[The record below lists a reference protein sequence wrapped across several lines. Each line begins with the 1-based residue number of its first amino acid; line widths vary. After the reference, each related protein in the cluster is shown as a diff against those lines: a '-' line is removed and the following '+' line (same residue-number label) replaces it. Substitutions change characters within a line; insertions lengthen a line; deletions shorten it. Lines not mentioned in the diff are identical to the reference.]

1 MNNPVPLE
9 MLGVMNGVLLVTGGS
24 RGIGAAVAVLAAKQG
39 YDVAV
44 NFREDERAA
53 SAIVEAVRSSGVR
66 ALPLKGDVAVEADV
80 VRMFEA
86 VDTFGPLKALVNN
99 AGISGGFSRVAD
111 LKADVLARVLAVNV
125 IGTMLCCREAVRRL
139 STVWGGDGGAIV
151 NLSSLAAKRGGGGE
165 WVHYAA
171 SKGAIDTLTV
181 GLAREIAAEGVRVN
195 AVAPGIV
202 DTEMHLAA
210 GDPHRAKR
218 TGATVPIG
226 RAATPHEIAEAV
238 MWLVSPAASY
248 VTGTILE
255 AGGGR

>member
-1 MNNPVPLE
+1 M
-9 MLGVMNGVLLVTGGS
+9 LVTGGS
-24 RGIGAAVAVLAAKQG
+24 RGIGAATAALAAKNG

-44 NFREDERAA
+44 NYREDERAA
-53 SAIVEAVRSSGVR
+53 SAIVEAVRSNGVR
-66 ALPLKGDVAVEADV
+66 GLAIKADVAIEADV

-86 VDTFGPLKALVNN
+86 VDTFGRLKALVNN
-99 AGISGGFSRVAD
+99 AGITGGFARVAD
-111 LKADVLARVLAVNV
+111 LKGPALERMLAVNV
-125 IGTMLCCREAVRRL
+125 IGTILCSREAVRRL
-139 STVWGGDGGAIV
+139 STVWGGDGGSIV
-151 NLSSLAAKRGGGGE
+151 NLSSLAAKLGGGGE

-171 SKGAIDTLTV
+171 SKGAIQSFTI
-181 GLAREIAAEGVRVN
+181 GLAREVAAEGVRVN
-195 AVAPGIV
+195 AVAAGIV

-226 RAATPHEIAEAV
+226 RAATPHEIAEAII
-238 MWLVSPAASY
+238 WLCSPAASY

>member
-1 MNNPVPLE
+1 
-9 MLGVMNGVLLVTGGS
+9 MNGVMLVTGGS
-24 RGIGAAVAVLAAKQG
+24 RGIGAAVAALAARSG
-39 YDVAV
+39 FDVAV
-44 NFREDERAA
+44 NYREDERAA
-53 SAIVEAVRSSGVR
+53 SAIVEAVRSSGAR
-66 ALPLKGDVAVEADV
+66 GLAIKADVAVEADV

-99 AGISGGFSRVAD
+99 AGITGGFARVAD
-111 LKADVLARVLAVNV
+111 LKAPALERMLAVNV
-125 IGTMLCCREAVRRL
+125 TGAILCAREAVRRL
-139 STVWGGDGGAIV
+139 STVWGGDGGSIV
-151 NLSSLAAKRGGGGE
+151 NVSSLAAKLGGAGE

-171 SKGAIDTLTV
+171 SKGAIQTFTI
-181 GLAREIAAEGVRVN
+181 GLAREVAGEGVRVN
-195 AVAPGIV
+195 AVAAGIV

-226 RAATPHEIAEAV
+226 RAATPHEIAEAIV
-238 MWLVSPAASY
+238 WLTSPAASY

>member
-1 MNNPVPLE
+1 
-9 MLGVMNGVLLVTGGS
+9 MNGVLLVTGGS
-24 RGIGAAVAVLAAKQG
+24 RGIGAAVAQLAAKHG
-39 YDVAV
+39 FDVAV
-44 NFREDERAA
+44 NYREDERAA

-66 ALPLKGDVAVEADV
+66 ALGVKADVAVEADV

-111 LKADVLARVLAVNV
+111 VKAGVLERVLAVNV
-125 IGTMLCCREAVRRL
+125 TGAMLCAREAVRRL
-139 STVWGGDGGAIV
+139 STVWGGDGGSIV
-151 NLSSLAAKRGGGGE
+151 NLSSLAAKLGGGGE

-171 SKGAIDTLTV
+171 SKGAINSFTV
-181 GLAREIAAEGVRVN
+181 GLAREVAAEGVRVN
-195 AVAPGIV
+195 AVAAGIV

-238 MWLVSPAASY
+238 IWLTSPAASY
-248 VTGTILE
+248 VTGAILE

>member
-1 MNNPVPLE
+1 
-9 MLGVMNGVLLVTGGS
+9 MNGVLLVTGGS
-24 RGIGAAVAVLAAKQG
+24 RGIGAAVALLAAKHG
-39 YDVAV
+39 FDVAV
-44 NFREDERAA
+44 NYREDERAA
-53 SAIVEAVRSSGVR
+53 SAIVEAVRASGAR
-66 ALPLKGDVAVEADV
+66 ALALKGDVALEADV

-99 AGISGGFSRVAD
+99 AGITGGFSRVAD
-111 LKADVLARVLAVNV
+111 LKGAVLERVLAVNV
-125 IGTMLCCREAVRRL
+125 TGAMLCAREAVRRL
-139 STVWGGDGGAIV
+139 STVWGGDGGSIV
-151 NLSSLAAKRGGGGE
+151 NMSSLAAKLGGGGE

-171 SKGAIDTLTV
+171 SKGAINTFTV
-181 GLAREIAAEGVRVN
+181 GLAREVAAEGVRVN
-195 AVAPGIV
+195 AVAAGIV

-238 MWLVSPAASY
+238 MWLNSPAASY

>member
-1 MNNPVPLE
+1 
-9 MLGVMNGVLLVTGGS
+9 MNGVMLVTGGS
-24 RGIGAAVAVLAAKQG
+24 RGIGAAVAALAARNG
-39 YDVAV
+39 FDVAV
-44 NFREDERAA
+44 NYREDERAA
-53 SAIVEAVRSSGVR
+53 SAIVEGVRSTGVR
-66 ALPLKGDVAVEADV
+66 ALAIKADVAVEADV

-99 AGISGGFSRVAD
+99 AGVTGGFARVAD
-111 LKADVLARVLAVNV
+111 LKGPALERMLAVNV
-125 IGTMLCCREAVRRL
+125 TGAILCAREAVRRL
-139 STVWGGDGGAIV
+139 STVWGGDGGSIV
-151 NLSSLAAKRGGGGE
+151 NVSSLAAKLGGAGE

-171 SKGAIDTLTV
+171 SKGAIQTFTV
-181 GLAREIAAEGVRVN
+181 GLAREVAGEGVRVN
-195 AVAPGIV
+195 AVAAGIV

-226 RAATPHEIAEAV
+226 RAATAHEIAEAIV
-238 MWLVSPAASY
+238 WLTSPAASY

>member
-1 MNNPVPLE
+1 
-9 MLGVMNGVLLVTGGS
+9 
-24 RGIGAAVAVLAAKQG
+24 
-39 YDVAV
+39 
-44 NFREDERAA
+44 
-53 SAIVEAVRSSGVR
+53 VRSSGVR
-66 ALPLKGDVAVEADV
+66 GLAIKADVAVEADV

-99 AGISGGFSRVAD
+99 AGITGGFARVAD
-111 LKADVLARVLAVNV
+111 LNGPALERMLAVNV
-125 IGTMLCCREAVRRL
+125 TGAILCAREAVRRL
-139 STVWGGDGGAIV
+139 STVWGGDGGSIV
-151 NLSSLAAKRGGGGE
+151 NVSSLAAKLGGAGE

-171 SKGAIDTLTV
+171 SKGAIQTFTV
-181 GLAREIAAEGVRVN
+181 GLAREVAGEGVRVN
-195 AVAPGIV
+195 AVAAGIV

-226 RAATPHEIAEAV
+226 RAATPHEIAEAIV
-238 MWLVSPAASY
+238 WLTSPAASY

>member
-1 MNNPVPLE
+1 
-9 MLGVMNGVLLVTGGS
+9 MNGVLLVTGGS
-24 RGIGAAVAVLAAKQG
+24 RGIGAAVALLAAKHG
-39 YDVAV
+39 FDVAV
-44 NFREDERAA
+44 NYREDERAA
-53 SAIVEAVRSSGVR
+53 SAIVEAVRASGVR
-66 ALPLKGDVAVEADV
+66 ALALKGDVALEADV

-99 AGISGGFSRVAD
+99 AGITGGFSRLAD
-111 LKADVLARVLAVNV
+111 LKGAVLERVLAVNV
-125 IGTMLCCREAVRRL
+125 TGAMLCAREAVRRL
-139 STVWGGDGGAIV
+139 STVWGGDGGSIV
-151 NLSSLAAKRGGGGE
+151 NMSSLAAKLGGGGE

-171 SKGAIDTLTV
+171 SKGAINTFTV
-181 GLAREIAAEGVRVN
+181 GLAREVAAEGVRVN
-195 AVAPGIV
+195 AVAAGIV

-238 MWLVSPAASY
+238 MWLNSPAASY

>member
-1 MNNPVPLE
+1 
-9 MLGVMNGVLLVTGGS
+9 MNGVMLVTGGS
-24 RGIGAAVAVLAAKQG
+24 RGIGAAVAVLAARSG
-39 YDVAV
+39 FDVAV
-44 NFREDERAA
+44 NYREDERAA

-66 ALPLKGDVAVEADV
+66 GLAIKADVAVEADV

-99 AGISGGFSRVAD
+99 AGITGGFARVAD
-111 LKADVLARVLAVNV
+111 LNGPALERMLAVNV
-125 IGTMLCCREAVRRL
+125 TGAILCAREAVRRL
-139 STVWGGDGGAIV
+139 STVWGGDGGSIV
-151 NLSSLAAKRGGGGE
+151 NVSSLAAKLGGAGE

-171 SKGAIDTLTV
+171 SKGAIQTFTV
-181 GLAREIAAEGVRVN
+181 GLAREVAGEGVRVN
-195 AVAPGIV
+195 AVAAGIV

-226 RAATPHEIAEAV
+226 RAATAQEIAEAII
-238 MWLVSPAASY
+238 WLTSPAASY

>member
-1 MNNPVPLE
+1 M
-9 MLGVMNGVLLVTGGS
+9 LVTGGS
-24 RGIGAAVAVLAAKQG
+24 RGIGAATAALAAKNG

-44 NFREDERAA
+44 NYREDERAA
-53 SAIVEAVRSSGVR
+53 SAIVEAVRSNGVR
-66 ALPLKGDVAVEADV
+66 GLAIKADVAIEAEV

-99 AGISGGFSRVAD
+99 AGITGGFARVAD
-111 LKADVLARVLAVNV
+111 LKGPALERMLAVNV
-125 IGTMLCCREAVRRL
+125 TGAILCAREAVRRL
-139 STVWGGDGGAIV
+139 STVWGGDGGSIV
-151 NLSSLAAKRGGGGE
+151 NVSSLAAKLGGGGE

-171 SKGAIDTLTV
+171 SKGAIQSFTV
-181 GLAREIAAEGVRVN
+181 GLAREVAAEGVRVN
-195 AVAPGIV
+195 AVAAGIV

-226 RAATPHEIAEAV
+226 RAATPHEIAEAII
-238 MWLVSPAASY
+238 WLCSPAASY
-248 VTGTILE
+248 VAGTILE